1 MTDMGKHV
9 PEAATERQEVPAKGL
24 LTAKGVKVRDQKEIG
39 ALTSRGFGTVEKKV
53 LLLAPYEVLYLI
65 GRGLLEV
72 KDSKRK
78 KIPFDELLQRYESV
92 NSNAWSQYLV
102 YRDLRS
108 RGYVARE
115 GYGEGVDFRVYE
127 RGEYSKD
134 AAKYLVVSVQE
145 SKPVGVS
152 DLVNAV
158 RQSQRSKK
166 ELVLAVMNRRGEIVY
181 YSIGQ
186 LTMQ

>member
-1 MTDMGKHV
+1 MIDMSKTDSEV
-9 PEAATERQEVPAKGL
+9 STEHQEVEVKAL
-24 LTAKGVKVRDQKEIG
+24 FSAKGVKVRDEKDIG
-39 ALTSRGFGTVEKKV
+39 ALTSRGFGTAEKKI
-53 LLLAPYEVLYLI
+53 LLLAPYEVLYLV

-72 KDSKRK
+72 KDSRRKRMD
-78 KIPFDELLQRYESV
+78 FEELLQRFERM
-92 NSNAWSQYLV
+92 NSSAWSQYLV

-115 GYGEGVDFRVYE
+115 GFGEGVDFRVYE
-127 RGEYSKD
+127 RGQYSKD
-134 AAKYLVVSVQE
+134 AAKYLVISVQE
-145 SKPVGVS
+145 GKPIGVS
-152 DLVNAV
+152 DLVGAV

-186 LTMQ
+186 LAMQ